1 MAEEVKYKP
10 PEPSTGDTAHLVVS
24 GVMSLIPGLPEL
36 FQYFITPPLEKR
48 RAKWMEDIGQA
59 LRDLEKNQGAKLE
72 ELQSNDTVIDTVLHA
87 TQIALRS
94 SQEEKREALRNAV
107 INAALPNPPD
117 ESIQLMFLNL
127 VDTFTVW
134 HLRLLRLF
142 QNPRGWFAE
151 NNKQLPSFAISSS
164 LAQLLTAAY
173 PELGDQRPF
182 YDLVINEL
190 SAKGLFSSSGTH
202 AMMSATGAFA
212 KRTTNLGDR
221 FLQFITDPT
230 GRE

>member
-10 PEPSTGDTAHLVVS
+10 PEPNTGDTAHLVAS
-24 GVMSLIPGLPEL
+24 GVMSFIPGLPEL

-48 RAKWMEDIGQA
+48 RMKWMEDVGQA
-59 LRDLEKNQGAKLE
+59 LRELEKNRGVKLE
-72 ELQSNDTVIDTVLHA
+72 ELQSNDTFIDTVLHA
-87 TQIALRS
+87 TQIALRN
-94 SQEEKREALRNAV
+94 SQEEKRDALRNAV

-142 QNPRGWFAE
+142 QNPKGWFAG
-151 NNKQLPSFAISSS
+151 NDKQAPSFAISSS
-164 LAQLLTAAY
+164 LARLLTAAY
-173 PELGDQRPF
+173 PELGNQRPF

-190 SAKGLFSSSGTH
+190 DAKGLFSSGGTH
-202 AMMSATGAFA
+202 TMMSATGAFE
-212 KRTTNLGDR
+212 KRTTDLGDR
-221 FLQFITDPT
+221 FLQFVTDQT
-230 GRE
+230 RRE